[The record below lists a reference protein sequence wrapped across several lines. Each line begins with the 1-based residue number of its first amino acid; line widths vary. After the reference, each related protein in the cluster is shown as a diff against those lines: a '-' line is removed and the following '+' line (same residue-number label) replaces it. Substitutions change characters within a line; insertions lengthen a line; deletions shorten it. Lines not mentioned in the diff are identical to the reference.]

1 MKYEEVYLHAY
12 ETISAAKAGLS
23 WINTFASTT
32 AAALTRALTGKHR
45 ISVTTIR
52 CLYPWRP
59 TPRAAYTQGS
69 LHPGQVSAYRI
80 GLSVQSNGTS
90 YHLLRIASPY
100 GRCGYLR
107 GHALSLAEGWSGSH
121 GPVIRIWRRH
131 RLKVPFRQ
139 PTRRRL
145 WL

>member
-59 TPRAAYTQGS
+59 TPRAAYTQGRYPLIES
-69 LHPGQVSAYRI
+69 GCLFKATGPAITYCVSRARTDVAGIYGVMLYRSPKAGLAAMGQ
-80 GLSVQSNGTS
+80 
-90 YHLLRIASPY
+90 
-100 GRCGYLR
+100 
-107 GHALSLAEGWSGSH
+107 
-121 GPVIRIWRRH
+121 
-131 RLKVPFRQ
+131 
-139 PTRRRL
+139 
-145 WL
+145 